1 VRGSERPQQQGYE
14 DYPLPKLI
22 ISALGSSPKSILLD
36 SYIVVGSRA
45 IRCVSLVD
53 SGCTALAFVDFQFVV
68 RHRLP
73 LSRLPRKRPLSLADG
88 AFSSWIEWYVELP
101 FGVGDHQ
108 EHLFFFVTTLSPENP
123 IILGLPWLQRHNPE
137 IDWDSLRL
145 RFTDRC
151 QGWCLPPNLPG
162 QVAPAGEASPIEAT
176 AAMATAPKD
185 PEGKEQSPLDM
196 FGNTLATAE
205 DDGNATLAQHKDTSL
220 SKRFKTSAD
229 QPSSLSKNQQRKA
242 RCVRQTSWE
251 ADRKRASS
259 WKPFQAT
266 VEEVDD
272 GEPQLPSE
280 PQLPPEQQIRRAEAR
295 RRYRQKV
302 RLAEQRKRALE
313 AGPRWTMAPPG
324 ARAKMIQAP
333 APQPRK
339 IPAPAKL
346 ATGVRFAS
354 ATARPQRS
362 LFRPQPRRK
371 RLNPEDIRL
380 LAAQNFVFACRQKG
394 TVVMRITLEE
404 LEEAVENDPGEG
416 VYLPDLPESFFQDL
430 LCRRG
435 SLDTYKAA
443 LPTNLHEFLED
454 YWQEGEVFRR
464 VTEDDVQK
472 FFDKANRPELTAE
485 DIKARLRLEYR
496 DLFEAFL
503 PKEANS
509 LPPHRSYD
517 HKIEVIPG
525 SKLPY
530 SRNRPLSPM
539 ELRVLKRWLD
549 DQIANGWI
557 RPSKSSVASPI
568 LLAQKPGGG
577 VRICVDYRGVND
589 ITLKSRY
596 PIPLIKE
603 TLDAI
608 CKAKIFTKL
617 DVIAAFNRVRIA
629 EGHEWLTAF
638 ITRFGLYE
646 SLVTPF
652 GLQGAPATF
661 QNYIN
666 DILYDLLDDCATAYL
681 DDILIYSGNTPD
693 HVSQVREVLKRLID
707 AGLQADL
714 DKCDF
719 HTTRTKYLGLIITPG
734 GIEMD
739 PEKVTAITAWEPPT
753 TKKQLQRF
761 LGFANFYRRFIRD
774 FSGVARPLYDLT
786 KKTTEWRWDDAH
798 QGAFERLKRTFT
810 TAPALRIYD
819 WDRPAVVE
827 VDASNWSAG
836 GVLLQP
842 GDDGKLYPIAYFSAK
857 HSAQECNYD
866 IYDKELLAV
875 IKALEEW
882 RPELEGAAQRFD
894 IITDHKNLQTFA
906 TTKQLS
912 PRHMRW
918 SEFLA
923 RFNFRIVYRPGA
935 ANARPDALSRKPEH
949 LPDDQDDRLQNR
961 KRPLIDPTR
970 FDPLSFELREEL
982 RLFRLDVSQP
992 IDDLIAFSYQTSP
1005 FLADVVAALS
1015 DPDHRAWPRALKQRL
1030 RIPFAECRVVAGKV
1044 YFRDRLLLDP
1054 DDANLHL
1061 QVIHRTHASGPG
1073 GHPGRTKT
1081 LDLLNRKY
1089 WWPGISQAVKTYCNA
1104 CLLCDKTKTPRSSP
1118 PGFLKP
1124 LPLPLTPWRDV
1135 SVDYIT
1141 PLPPCTRRGRVYN
1154 HVAVVV
1160 DRLTKMRHF
1169 IATETLEAD
1178 ELADRFIE
1186 RVYSLDGLPET
1197 IVSDRGT
1204 QFVSAFWRSLSA
1216 RLGVTLR
1223 PSSAFHP
1230 QTNGQTERINA
1241 ELEQYLR
1248 LFVDWAQDDWADWL
1262 PLAEF
1267 AGNNTVSETTGV
1279 SPFFA
1284 NYGFHPRM
1292 GVEPA
1297 KPCPPHLTEA
1307 QRREFFRASEIAN
1320 RFQTVLDQVIALSKQ
1335 AQDRYEANAN
1345 RRRSDAPVYCVGDQV
1360 MLSMRNY
1367 KTGRPSAKLEPRWEG
1382 PFPVTKASSHA
1393 VTLKLPANM
1402 RIFNTF
1408 HVSLARRTP
1417 RQTCEPTEAGSL
1429 QGLTMERTSWNTGS
1443 RRFGIT
1449 AKPTTVDGITSSNGK
1464 ATMSQHGSRPLIYG
1478 AAMMP
1483 SGSFTTPTQT
1493 CQVHPVGYDV
1503 AGDGGI
1509 TRSATMRMTS
1519 RVTMR
1524 NRSARTAI
1532 NQLSAQATI
1541 NRLSDRRRGGA
1552 PDWQGTVRIYV
1563 GPSSVQS

>member
-1 VRGSERPQQQGYE
+1 M
-14 DYPLPKLI
+14 
-22 ISALGSSPKSILLD
+22 ISAIDGSSAKSILLS
-36 SYIVVGSRA
+36 SYLVVDQRIV
-45 IRCVSLVD
+45 RCVSLVD
-53 SGCTALAFVDFQFVV
+53 SGCSALAFIDFQFAV

-73 LSRLPRKRPLSLADG
+73 LSRLPRKRPLFLADG
-88 AFSSWIEWYVELP
+88 ILSSWIEWFVQLP
-101 FGVGDHQ
+101 YGIGDHQ
-108 EHLFFFVTTLSPENP
+108 EHLFFFVTTLSAENP

-151 QGWCLPPNLPG
+151 QGRCLPPHLPG
-162 QVAPAGEASPIEAT
+162 QIAPAGEASPTEAT
-176 AAMATAPKD
+176 AAAMTNPVDNQVARC
-185 PEGKEQSPLDM
+185 PEEKNQQLPTRVA
-196 FGNTLATAE
+196 N
-205 DDGNATLAQHKDTSL
+205 Q
-220 SKRFKTSAD
+220 FKTLTD
-229 QPSSLSKNQQRKA
+229 QPSLLSKTQQRKA
-242 RCVRQTSWE
+242 RRACQAARE
-251 ADRKRASS
+251 ADQKRATVG
-259 WKPFQAT
+259 KPFQAT
-266 VEEVDD
+266 VEDVEDEGD
-272 GEPQLPSE
+272 PYPRWSY
-280 PQLPPEQQIRRAEAR
+280 QQ
-295 RRYRQKV
+295 RQK
-302 RLAEQRKRALE
+302 RAAARKRWREEQRFQRQRERAIDE
-313 AGPRWTMAPPG
+313 GPRWTMAPPG
-324 ARAKMIQAP
+324 ARARMIEAS

-339 IPAPAKL
+339 VPARTEVTAGARHASRPARLQK
-346 ATGVRFAS
+346 
-354 ATARPQRS
+354 P
-362 LFRPQPRRK
+362 LFRPQRRRE
-371 RLNPEDIRL
+371 RLDPNDIKL

-394 TVVMRITLEE
+394 VVVMKVTMEE
-404 LEEAVENDPGEG
+404 LEEAVKNDPGI
-416 VYLPDLPESFFQDL
+416 YLPDLPDNFFKDL

-435 SLDTYKAA
+435 SVDTYKAA
-443 LPTNLHEFLED
+443 LPSNLHDFIDDL
-454 YWQEGEVFRR
+454 WSEGEVFRR
-464 VTEDDVQK
+464 VTEDDVKK
-472 FFDKANRPELTAE
+472 FFDKANRPDLTVE
-485 DIKARLRLEYR
+485 EIKKRLPPEYR
-496 DLFEAFL
+496 DLYEAFL
-503 PKEANS
+503 PKEANT

-549 DQIANGWI
+549 DQLANGFI
-557 RPSKSSVASPI
+557 RPSKSSVSSPI

-577 VRICVDYRGVND
+577 IRICVDYRGVNN
-589 ITLKSRY
+589 ITMKSRY
-596 PIPLIKE
+596 PIPLIRE

-681 DDILIYSGNTPD
+681 DDILIYSVDRAD
-693 HVSQVREVLKRLID
+693 HVQQVREVLKRLID
-707 AGLQADL
+707 AGLQVDL
-714 DKCDF
+714 NKCDF

-739 PEKVTAITAWEPPT
+739 PEKVAAITAWEPPT

-774 FSGVARPLYDLT
+774 FSGVAKPLYDLT
-786 KKTTEWRWDDAH
+786 KKTAEWQWSDAH
-798 QGAFERLKRTFT
+798 QKAFERLRQTFT

-842 GDDGKLYPIAYFSAK
+842 DNDGELHPVAYFSSK

-882 RPELEGAAQRFD
+882 RPELEGAAHRFD
-894 IITDHKNLQTFA
+894 IVTDHKNLQTFA

-918 SEFLA
+918 SEFLSQ
-923 RFNFRIVYRPGA
+923 FNFRIVYRPGA

-949 LPDDQDDRLQNR
+949 LPDDGDDRLRNR
-961 KRPLIDPTR
+961 KRPLIDPAK
-970 FDPLSFELREEL
+970 FDPFSFELGEEL
-982 RLFRLDVSQP
+982 RLFQLDVSQP
-992 IDDLIAFSYQTSP
+992 IDNLIATSYRTSP
-1005 FLADVVAALS
+1005 FLADVLAALT
-1015 DPDHRAWPRALKQRL
+1015 DPGHRAWPKEIKKRL

-1044 YFRDRLLLDP
+1044 YFRDRLMIDP
-1054 DDANLHL
+1054 DDYDL
-1061 QVIHRTHASGPG
+1061 QLQLIYRTHASGPG

-1081 LDLLNRKY
+1081 LDLMNRKY
-1089 WWPGISQAVKTYCNA
+1089 WWPGMSQAVRGYCRA
-1104 CLLCDKTKTPRSSP
+1104 CLPCNKTKTPRSAP
-1118 PGFLKP
+1118 AGFLKP
-1124 LPLPLTPWRDV
+1124 LPIPLAPWRDI

-1141 PLPPCTRRGRVYN
+1141 PLPPCTRRGSTYK
-1154 HVAVVV
+1154 HIAVVV

-1169 IATETLEAD
+1169 IATETLEAE

-1186 RVYSLDGLPET
+1186 RVYTLHGLPET
-1197 IVSDRGT
+1197 IVSDRGS
-1204 QFVSAFWRSLSA
+1204 QFVSAFWRALSA
-1216 RLGVTLR
+1216 RLAVTLR

-1297 KPCPPHLTEA
+1297 QPCPPTLTDA
-1307 QRREFFRASEIAN
+1307 QRREFFKASEIAN
-1320 RFQTVLDQVIALSKQ
+1320 RFQAILEKVTALAKQ
-1335 AQDRYEANAN
+1335 AQDRYEEGAN
-1345 RRRSDAPVYCVGDQV
+1345 RRRSDAPAYKVGDQV
-1360 MLSMRNY
+1360 MVNTKNF
-1367 KTGRPSAKLEPRWEG
+1367 KTGRPSQKLEPRWEG

-1402 RIFNTF
+1402 RVFNTF
-1408 HVSLARRTP
+1408 HVSLVRPYRNKEGIPGQEQTAGDVRANRGRMITRTDDEEEV
-1417 RQTCEPTEAGSL
+1417 RWEWEFEDIL
-1429 QGLTMERTSWNTGS
+1429 
-1443 RRFGIT
+1443 
-1449 AKPTTVDGITSSNGK
+1449 DYGK
-1464 ATMSQHGSRPLIYG
+1464 ADNGRWQYLIKW
-1478 AAMMP
+1478 
-1483 SGSFTTPTQT
+1483 
-1493 CQVHPVGYDV
+1493 VGYDEP
-1503 AGDGGI
+1503 
-1509 TRSATMRMTS
+1509 TWQPATDLRGCDDAIWAFHDAHPELPGPPSWVPRRRS
-1519 RVTMR
+1519 RVARENDGKDDGDDPPAPPTAASR
-1524 NRSARTAI
+1524 KTSQEGQEDAAPRRRSARLA
-1532 NQLSAQATI
+1532 ARA
-1541 NRLSDRRRGGA
+1541 
-1552 PDWQGTVRIYV
+1552 VRTGKLRQHLPLRSILRK
-1563 GPSSVQS
+1563 PQQSRFWA